1 MVKNKR
7 QLSGECEVV
16 NKKKP
21 KSAAECQAARRQ
33 KLKADPEK
41 YGHYL
46 KKQKEYM
53 QKKRKNMSKL
63 EKLSTNMKESARRKE
78 LRAKKKN
85 TVKTPDPVGSP
96 AAYATDSCLSRAV
109 NRVGKHLPKSPG
121 KKCAVV

>member
-7 QLSGECEVV
+7 QLSQLTEECEVV
-16 NKKKP
+16 NKKKS
-21 KSAAECQAARRQ
+21 KSAAERQAARRQ

-63 EKLSTNMKESARRKE
+63 EKLSANMKESARQKE

-85 TVKTPDPVGSP
+85 TVKMPDPIGSP

-109 NRVGKHLPKSPG
+109 N
-121 KKCAVV
+121 

>member
-7 QLSGECEVV
+7 QLSQLSGECEVV

-21 KSAAECQAARRQ
+21 KSAAERRAARR
-33 KLKADPEK
+33 LKADPEK

-85 TVKTPDPVGSP
+85 TVKTPDPVVSS
-96 AAYATDSCLSRAV
+96 AAYATDSC
-109 NRVGKHLPKSPG
+109 
-121 KKCAVV
+121 